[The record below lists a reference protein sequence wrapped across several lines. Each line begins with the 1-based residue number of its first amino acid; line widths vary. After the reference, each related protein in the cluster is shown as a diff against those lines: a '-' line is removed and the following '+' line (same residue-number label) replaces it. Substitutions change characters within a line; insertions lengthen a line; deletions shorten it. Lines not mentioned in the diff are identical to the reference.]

1 MPNSKRVISGLK
13 SAVCVV
19 RVSCL
24 INGKSG
30 LQRSPWRGLVF
41 YLTILVLLSKSG
53 FISAANEFDGFLGFV
68 RIWVP
73 ELPPSRNKLSVKQ
86 QAEFKA
92 VWTQVGIAGKKLESV
107 WENSVQNDP
116 LMRRALKACDRYIQ
130 LEMQYNDLSIQL
142 KAEYGTKQFR
152 ELESKWANWP
162 KTQANE
168 WLDLEDRDLIRL
180 SLWVLTYG
188 GDQRWLQREP
198 FSRFANQLKRKVQ
211 DPFSQFVDNLIRNQ
225 TGALSREESLSQL
238 ILTQYETLS
247 EENAIEVYI
256 AGIQWM
262 RQQNRKKTVPHIP
275 DRMQLYLKLRAEA
288 DYLFE
293 AGETYLRM
301 TTRPEVEL
309 AKQEFASLVKKA
321 ATIRPDLKEA
331 LAEVGQAKFPQ
342 D

>member
-13 SAVCVV
+13 SAVCTV
-19 RVSCL
+19 RASCL
-24 INGKSG
+24 INGKSEP
-30 LQRSPWRGLVF
+30 QRSPWRGLVF
-41 YLTILVLLSKSG
+41 YLTIIVLLSKSN
-53 FISAANEFDGFLGFV
+53 FVSAANEFDGFLSFV

-73 ELPPSRNKLSVKQ
+73 ELPPPQNNLAVKK

-107 WENSVQNDP
+107 WEHAVQNDP

-142 KAEYGTKQFR
+142 KAEYGAKQFR
-152 ELESKWANWP
+152 ELESKWANWTR
-162 KTQANE
+162 TQQNE
-168 WLDLEDRDLIRL
+168 WINLEDHDLLRL
-180 SLWVLTYG
+180 TLWVLTYG
-188 GDQRWLQREP
+188 GDQRWLKREP
-198 FSRFANQLKRKVQ
+198 FSRFANQLKRRGQ
-211 DPFSQFVDNLIRNQ
+211 DPFSQFVDNVIRNQ

-247 EENAIEVYI
+247 EADAIEIYK
-256 AGIQWM
+256 AGIRWM
-262 RQQNRKKTVPHIP
+262 RQQNRKNSVPDIP
-275 DRMQLYLKLRAEA
+275 NRMQQYLKLRAEA

-301 TTRPEVEL
+301 TPRPEVEL

-321 ATIRPDLKEA
+321 AAIRPDLEAA
-331 LAEVGQAKFPQ
+331 LAKVHQAKFPQ
-342 D
+342 N